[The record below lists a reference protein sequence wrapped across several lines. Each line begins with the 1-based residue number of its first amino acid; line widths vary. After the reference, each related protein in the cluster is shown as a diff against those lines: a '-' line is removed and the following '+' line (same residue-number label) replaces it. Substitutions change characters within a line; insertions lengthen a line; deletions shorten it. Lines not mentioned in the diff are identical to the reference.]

1 LRRSQLPAPL
11 GSGGVFAQA
20 SLFLTF
26 AKIII
31 MDFNIK
37 EVFSAFIVMFAV
49 IDILG
54 STPIIIGMKEKKK
67 SFSPF
72 NAAVISF
79 AILVAFLFL
88 GQAMLGLFGV
98 DISSFAV
105 AGALVLLVLAIEM
118 IFGVQIFKDD
128 GPSDSATIVPIVFPL
143 IAGAASFTTLLSLRA
158 EYAVLNIIIALFLN
172 IVVVYLVLN
181 NLDFISRKMGKGGI
195 YVMRKFFG
203 IILLAIA
210 VKLIVSNL
218 HTLLT

>member
-1 LRRSQLPAPL
+1 MN
-11 GSGGVFAQA
+11 F
-20 SLFLTF
+20 SL
-26 AKIII
+26 
-31 MDFNIK
+31 K
-37 EVFSAFIVMFAV
+37 EIFSAFIVMFAV

-54 STPIIIGMKEKKK
+54 SVPIIIGMKEKKK
-67 SFSPF
+67 SFSPI
-72 NAAVISF
+72 NAAIISF
-79 AILVAFLFL
+79 GILVAFLFV

-118 IFGVQIFKDD
+118 IFGIQIFKDD
-128 GPSDSATIVPIVFPL
+128 GPTDSATIVPIVFPL

-158 EYAVLNIIIALFLN
+158 EYAVENIIVSLFIN
-172 IVVVYLVLN
+172 ILIVYLVLS
-181 NLDFISRKMGKGGI
+181 NLDLISKKIGKGGI

-218 HTLLT
+218 HTLLS

>member
-1 LRRSQLPAPL
+1 MNFS
-11 GSGGVFAQA
+11 
-20 SLFLTF
+20 
-26 AKIII
+26 
-31 MDFNIK
+31 IK
-37 EVFSAFIVMFAV
+37 DIFSAFIVMFAV

-54 STPIIIGMKEKKK
+54 SVPIIIGMKEKKK
-67 SFSPF
+67 SFSPL

-118 IFGVQIFKDD
+118 IFGIQIFKDD
-128 GPSDSATIVPIVFPL
+128 GPTDSATIVPIVFPL

-158 EYAVLNIIIALFLN
+158 EYDVLNIIVALFLN
-172 IVVVYLVLN
+172 IVVVYFVLS
-181 NLDFISRKMGKGGI
+181 NLDLISRKIGKSGI

-218 HTLLT
+218 HSLLS

>member
-1 LRRSQLPAPL
+1 MN
-11 GSGGVFAQA
+11 F
-20 SLFLTF
+20 SL
-26 AKIII
+26 
-31 MDFNIK
+31 K
-37 EVFSAFIVMFAV
+37 EIFSAFIVMFAV

-54 STPIIIGMKEKKK
+54 SVPIIIGMKEKKK
-67 SFSPF
+67 SFSPI
-72 NAAVISF
+72 NAAIISF
-79 AILVAFLFL
+79 GILVAFLFV

-118 IFGVQIFKDD
+118 IFGIQIFKDD
-128 GPSDSATIVPIVFPL
+128 GPTDSATIVPIVFPL

-158 EYAVLNIIIALFLN
+158 EYAVENIIVSLFIN
-172 IVVVYLVLN
+172 ILFVYLVLN
-181 NLDFISRKMGKGGI
+181 NLDLISKKIGKGGI

-218 HTLLT
+218 HTLLS

>member
-1 LRRSQLPAPL
+1 MNFS
-11 GSGGVFAQA
+11 
-20 SLFLTF
+20 
-26 AKIII
+26 
-31 MDFNIK
+31 IK
-37 EVFSAFIVMFAV
+37 DIFSAFIVMFAV

-54 STPIIIGMKEKKK
+54 SVPIIIGMKEKKK
-67 SFSPF
+67 SFNPL

-118 IFGVQIFKDD
+118 IFGIQIFKDD
-128 GPSDSATIVPIVFPL
+128 GPTDSATIVPIVFPL

-158 EYAVLNIIIALFLN
+158 EYDVLNIIVALFLN
-172 IVVVYLVLN
+172 IVVVYFVLS
-181 NLDFISRKMGKGGI
+181 NLDLISRKIGKSGI

-218 HTLLT
+218 HSLLT

>member
-1 LRRSQLPAPL
+1 MN
-11 GSGGVFAQA
+11 F
-20 SLFLTF
+20 SL
-26 AKIII
+26 
-31 MDFNIK
+31 K
-37 EVFSAFIVMFAV
+37 EIFSAFIVMFAV

-54 STPIIIGMKEKKK
+54 SVPIIIGMKEKKK
-67 SFSPF
+67 SFSPI
-72 NAAVISF
+72 NAAIISF
-79 AILVAFLFL
+79 GILVAFLFV

-118 IFGVQIFKDD
+118 IFGIQIFKDD
-128 GPSDSATIVPIVFPL
+128 GPTDSATIVPIVFPL

-158 EYAVLNIIIALFLN
+158 EYAVENIIVSLFIN
-172 IVVVYLVLN
+172 ILIVYLVLN
-181 NLDFISRKMGKGGI
+181 NLDLISKKIGKGGI

-218 HTLLT
+218 HTLLS

>member
-1 LRRSQLPAPL
+1 MNFS
-11 GSGGVFAQA
+11 
-20 SLFLTF
+20 
-26 AKIII
+26 
-31 MDFNIK
+31 IK
-37 EVFSAFIVMFAV
+37 EIFSAFIVMFAV

-54 STPIIIGMKEKKK
+54 SVPIIIGMKEKKMTY
-67 SFSPF
+67 SPL
-72 NAAVISF
+72 NAAVITF
-79 AILVAFLFL
+79 AILVAFLFV

-118 IFGVQIFKDD
+118 IFGIQIFKDD
-128 GPSDSATIVPIVFPL
+128 GPTDSATIVPIVFPL

-158 EYAVLNIIIALFLN
+158 EYAVENIIVSLFIN
-172 IVVVYLVLN
+172 ILIVYLVLS
-181 NLDFISRKMGKGGI
+181 NLDLISKKIGKGGI

-218 HTLLT
+218 HTLLS

>member
-1 LRRSQLPAPL
+1 MNFS
-11 GSGGVFAQA
+11 
-20 SLFLTF
+20 
-26 AKIII
+26 
-31 MDFNIK
+31 IK
-37 EVFSAFIVMFAV
+37 DIFSAFLVMFAV

-54 STPIIIGMKEKKK
+54 SVPIIIGMKEKKK
-67 SFSPF
+67 SFNPL

-118 IFGVQIFKDD
+118 IFGIQIFKDD
-128 GPSDSATIVPIVFPL
+128 GPTDSATIVPIVFPL

-158 EYAVLNIIIALFLN
+158 EYNVLNIIIALFLN
-172 IVVVYLVLN
+172 IVVVYFVLS
-181 NLDFISRKMGKGGI
+181 NLDLISRKIGKSGI

-218 HTLLT
+218 HSLLS

>member
-1 LRRSQLPAPL
+1 M
-11 GSGGVFAQA
+11 G
-20 SLFLTF
+20 
-26 AKIII
+26 
-31 MDFNIK
+31 FNIK